1 MPERE
6 DEPQLVARP
15 GAGFMLTMGIRGR
28 IDVVPVKS
36 PKQETSSDQARS
48 STQATS
54 SARATSSAQEVS
66 PDQDADDLLA
76 TLVDELNKEA
86 DTLAHKLEKEIG
98 RFLPVGITVSA
109 ELDFGLG
116 SFDVAALV
124 TFVQWAGPLVAEAT
138 IKALGERVVP
148 LLIERVVDRWLQAR
162 PRVGTFPGP
171 IVKRRATFVVE
182 FVDTGRPADRTAEVP
197 RSMESWSLPR
207 PNYLAIVNSA
217 LLLVIAAVEVLR
229 GIHIL

>member
-6 DEPQLVARP
+6 DDPQFAARP

-36 PKQETSSDQARS
+36 ANHGTSDQAK
-48 STQATS
+48 
-54 SARATSSAQEVS
+54 S

-86 DTLAHKLEKEIG
+86 DALARKLEIEIR
-98 RFLPVGITVSA
+98 RFLPVGITVTA

-124 TFVQWAGPLVAEAT
+124 TFVQWAGPLVAQAT

-162 PRVGTFPGP
+162 PRVGNAVQ
-171 IVKRRATFVVE
+171 IVKRRATFVVD
-182 FVDTGRPADRTAEVP
+182 FVDPGRPDDKGRRTP
-197 RSMESWSLPR
+197 
-207 PNYLAIVNSA
+207 IDGA
-217 LLLVIAAVEVLR
+217 LVMAKAQLF
-229 GIHIL
+229 GDYQ

>member
-1 MPERE
+1 
-6 DEPQLVARP
+6 
-15 GAGFMLTMGIRGR
+15 
-28 IDVVPVKS
+28 VKS
-36 PKQETSSDQARS
+36 ANHGTSDQAK
-48 STQATS
+48 
-54 SARATSSAQEVS
+54 S

-86 DTLAHKLEKEIG
+86 DALARKLEIEIR
-98 RFLPVGITVSA
+98 RFLPVGITVTA

-124 TFVQWAGPLVAEAT
+124 TFVQWAGPLVAQAT

-162 PRVGTFPGP
+162 PRVGNAVQ
-171 IVKRRATFVVE
+171 IVKRRATFVVD
-182 FVDTGRPADRTAEVP
+182 FVDPGRPDETRAEGP
-197 RSMESWSLPR
+197 RSMEPLSWPR
-207 PNYLAIVNSA
+207 PSYLAIINSA
-217 LLLVIAAVEVLR
+217 LLLVIAVVEVLR